1 MCNRHENGMK
11 NKIKTGRYFPSHSMW
26 HVTHNIVLERRRHV
40 EQSVVPIKDEK
51 QQLRSKFFP
60 VSLHLFSR
68 TEMKTWK
75 HCFCTP
81 AFSCTKYTYDER
93 TWPVHTYSCWYLENP
108 WMKDNLIGFCMPI
121 CKWRHSKMA
130 VYVTRFK
137 QLPLQHIFKCVWFF
151 NSC

>member
-93 TWPVHTYSCWYLENP
+93 TWPVHTYSWKSMNERQLDWVLYAY
-108 WMKDNLIGFCMPI
+108 M
-121 CKWRHSKMA
+121 R
-130 VYVTRFK
+130 VTSFDDGSIRNK
-137 QLPLQHIFKCVWFF
+137 VQTVTITAYI
-151 NSC
+151 